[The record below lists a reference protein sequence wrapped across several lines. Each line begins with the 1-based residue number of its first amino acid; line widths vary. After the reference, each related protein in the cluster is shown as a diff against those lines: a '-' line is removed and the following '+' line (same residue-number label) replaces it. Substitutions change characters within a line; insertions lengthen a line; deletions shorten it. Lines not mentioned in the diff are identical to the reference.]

1 VNERGAFWS
10 NSLAIAGS
18 RALLGVV
25 KTGTLLLI
33 ARHVPVSD
41 FGQLTLAFAVV
52 EVVRQL
58 ADGGLETVAV
68 RVLART
74 PQERR
79 GQVLGTTLALKLGLA
94 GIGYL
99 ALLPAVGLLYG
110 GTGVLEIVAI
120 VGLLMITGAVSS
132 AIAVYFQARLRME
145 RFVWTSLTGGLSALL
160 IVLALAATVPAGLR
174 LLAAALV
181 LGDAIAAAL
190 AMVALGRPALAV
202 STATARALLTVAWP
216 VALTQV
222 LVVAYFRLDVLMLT
236 WLTDLQSVGL
246 YGVATR
252 LTEPLLLVPAA
263 IAASLYGAASP
274 LWEQAGGEEAD
285 RLYRVMLVSA
295 VGYGVLVAL
304 ALTTL
309 GPSLLAWALPRY
321 VESIPPLRILAWALV
336 FMSANM
342 VTTAVLNSMG
352 RFRLVTA
359 VAAATLVFCAVA
371 NLLLVPWLGIQGAAL
386 ATVLTEAWNSAL
398 QIGLV
403 IGLRRR
409 ARAPVL

>member
-1 VNERGAFWS
+1 
-10 NSLAIAGS
+10 
-18 RALLGVV
+18 
-25 KTGTLLLI
+25 
-33 ARHVPVSD
+33 
-41 FGQLTLAFAVV
+41 
-52 EVVRQL
+52 
-58 ADGGLETVAV
+58 
-68 RVLART
+68 
-74 PQERR
+74 
-79 GQVLGTTLALKLGLA
+79 
-94 GIGYL
+94 
-99 ALLPAVGLLYG
+99 
-110 GTGVLEIVAI
+110 
-120 VGLLMITGAVSS
+120 M
-132 AIAVYFQARLRME
+132 
-145 RFVWTSLTGGLSALL
+145 
-160 IVLALAATVPAGLR
+160 
-174 LLAAALV
+174 
-181 LGDAIAAAL
+181 
-190 AMVALGRPALAV
+190 
-202 STATARALLTVAWP
+202 AWP

-274 LWEQAGGEEAD
+274 LWEHAGGEEAD
-285 RLYRVMLVSA
+285 RLYRVMLASA
-295 VGYGVLVAL
+295 AGYGVLVAV